1 MGNKGAAMDQN
12 FEDFKQ
18 KVKDSSDIVDVISGY
33 VSLQKRGR
41 SYWACCPFHGEKTPS
56 FSVNRENQFFYCFG
70 CHTGGDVF
78 TFVEKMENV
87 TFPEALRILAER
99 ARIPVPE
106 THRTAADVRR
116 AKAKEELYGVNELAG
131 RYFAACLTKTQYGGK
146 VQAYLQNR
154 GITEDIIRRFSL
166 GASLPGFS
174 SLRHNLSK
182 KGATDQQMLRAGLIR
197 EKDGRLLDAFIGR
210 FMIPIK
216 DSRGR
221 IIAFGGR
228 MLGDGV
234 PKYINTGETEIFQ
247 KRETLF
253 ALDVALRAIR
263 SAKEAIVVEGY
274 MDAISL
280 HAAGVDRVVASLG
293 TAFSQEHAK
302 LLSRIAEAVVFAY
315 DAATRSFSCDD
326 LFLVN
331 AGRDALGEQYADF
344 DKVRLVPYD
353 EQPAVP
359 ADPQVVSWSG
369 IIEGFGFGLFAINM
383 PAADV
388 DGHYINQDNMY
399 YNVFIDGQQLVTP
412 DGQTDI
418 PYNYTDGQTIR
429 VSGTSHT
436 FQSYTDITDRI
447 GVQVFYRVGDVV
459 NSSNLVWYDIA
470 TEGIADAHAQQPVL
484 RTDCYD
490 ALGRPVAPDTKGL
503 VIRRTTFADG
513 TVRTDKHVVR

>member
-1 MGNKGAAMDQN
+1 MKKTILTALALLLCTMADAQITTTPEGTLLEGMEYCSKGMVPDYTTGQVAR
-12 FEDFKQ
+12 FEQTGVVAHVVNDGRKFYIQDPITHYRKG
-18 KVKDSSDIVDVISGY
+18 VWMEGELSDDGTQVV
-33 VSLQKRGR
+33 
-41 SYWACCPFHGEKTPS
+41 FHTP
-56 FSVNRENQFFYCFG
+56 Q
-70 CHTGGDVF
+70 VF
-78 TFVEKMENV
+78 TTEQGTTYYLYRMAQKGQSLAVDPAATDLIFSYADGTLTQTDGGYLSICNAEGRTTSYVE
-87 TFPEALRILAER
+87 
-99 ARIPVPE
+99 
-106 THRTAADVRR
+106 
-116 AKAKEELYGVNELAG
+116 Y
-131 RYFAACLTKTQYGGK
+131 
-146 VQAYLQNR
+146 
-154 GITEDIIRRFSL
+154 GITIRPIGEQTLCPPADARHQTYQMSYESE
-166 GASLPGFS
+166 GAPQSQ
-174 SLRHNLSK
+174 
-182 KGATDQQMLRAGLIR
+182 T
-197 EKDGRLLDAFIGR
+197 
-210 FMIPIK
+210 
-216 DSRGR
+216 
-221 IIAFGGR
+221 
-228 MLGDGV
+228 V
-234 PKYINTGETEIFQ
+234 
-247 KRETLF
+247 
-253 ALDVALRAIR
+253 DVALSGSDVFIANPTG
-263 SAKEAIVVEGY
+263 AKDSWIHGTLDGDRLTCPNGQFLGADEQMGRYVWLQAAEGSVEIITIPGFGEWPVNN
-274 MDAISL
+274 I
-280 HAAGVDRVVASLG
+280 
-293 TAFSQEHAK
+293 K
-302 LLSRIAEAVVFAY
+302 LTEAEAVVFAY
-315 DAATRSFSCDD
+315 DTATRSFSCDN

-344 DKVRLVPYD
+344 DKVRLVPYN

-429 VSGTSHT
+429 VSGISHT

-470 TEGIADAHAQQPVL
+470 TEGIDEAATTSPAV

-490 ALGRPVAPDTKGL
+490 ALGRPVAPDAKGL